1 MKKINLPLDENT
13 IESLSAGDSVLISGQ
28 MFTSRDAGHKRLV
41 AMIEKGEKLLLC
53 TDGLT
58 NHVSEDEIINEVINA
73 IIDMNKIF
81 VRNLSIF

>member
-41 AMIEKGEKLLLC
+41 AMIEKGEKLP
-53 TDGLT
+53 
-58 NHVSEDEIINEVINA
+58 
-73 IIDMNKIF
+73 IDIKGHT
-81 VRNLSIF
+81 V